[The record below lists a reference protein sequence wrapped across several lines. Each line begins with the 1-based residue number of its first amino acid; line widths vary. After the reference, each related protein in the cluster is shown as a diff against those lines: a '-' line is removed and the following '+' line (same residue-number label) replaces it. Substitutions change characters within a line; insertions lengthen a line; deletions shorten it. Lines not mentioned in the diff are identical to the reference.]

1 MHLGRRPCADDL
13 NLREIAFETQRT
25 SGAQLANLVNLAA
38 SFVGR
43 AGRDEITQADLLQVR
58 GLGAGHRSGVIAE
71 LTSVMHCALAR
82 MNMRCRP
89 ISTQTPTC
97 GRSCVLMLAS
107 VSAAPT
113 ETDGVKP

>member
-1 MHLGRRPCADDL
+1 MSCRLASVLVAVIHNPSDLSLPGCRVCHIIVDVHTPRQVHLGRRPCADDL

-58 GLGAGHRSGVIAE
+58 NLAG
-71 LTSVMHCALAR
+71 
-82 MNMRCRP
+82 
-89 ISTQTPTC
+89 
-97 GRSCVLMLAS
+97 
-107 VSAAPT
+107 
-113 ETDGVKP
+113 ET